1 MIRTVRGLTK
11 GAPRSSGTASAA
23 GTIRNYSTL
32 GECNNTVRQRVSP
45 AAGEV
50 VLAMLSWV
58 VTFLIIA
65 LVAAVLGFG
74 GIAGAAVEIAKV
86 IFFIAILL
94 FLIAVIMGMIGR
106 GGRRYVP

>member
-1 MIRTVRGLTK
+1 LDERK
-11 GAPRSSGTASAA
+11 
-23 GTIRNYSTL
+23 
-32 GECNNTVRQRVSP
+32 NTVRRRVLA
-45 AAGEV
+45 AAGEGV
-50 VLAMLSWV
+50 RAMLNWV

-65 LVAAVLGFG
+65 LVAALLGFG

-106 GGRRYVP
+106 GGRYAP